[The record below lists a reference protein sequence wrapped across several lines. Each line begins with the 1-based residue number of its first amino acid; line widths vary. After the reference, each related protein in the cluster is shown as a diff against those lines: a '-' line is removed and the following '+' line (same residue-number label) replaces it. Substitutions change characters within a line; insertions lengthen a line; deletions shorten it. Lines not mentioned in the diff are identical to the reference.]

1 MKKIK
6 NWMPVIALAVV
17 AVLAFGNSE
26 KIKADDKDAGSAVV
40 SQDAQTIADGVK
52 IGSVD
57 VSGMTGSDAKNAVTD
72 YINSLKAATF
82 TLTGAEDKTVE
93 ATAEDMG
100 VTADVDSAVEK
111 AQAVG
116 KSGSLIRRYKE
127 TQDLKKSDVVIDMK
141 LQVDKQKTANLLYAN
156 GDSLNV
162 KAVNMGLKRENGV
175 FTVIDGQDGQEVDYV
190 QSVYAINDFLVDQWD
205 GSNNTIQ
212 LVVNDVKPEGSEEEL
227 AKVKD
232 VLGTFTTTF
241 PLNSAGRTQNVTRGC
256 ESINGSV
263 VYPGEE
269 FSADAAMRPYTE
281 DNGYALAAS
290 YSNGTTVESF
300 GGGICQVSTTL
311 YNAVIRAEL
320 EVTARFNHSMTVG
333 YVDLSA
339 DAAIAGDYKDF
350 KFVNNSDAPIY
361 IEGSCSGGVLTFTVY
376 GEETRPADRQVSFES
391 ETLETI
397 DPEVQYNVTSS
408 QPVGYYHV
416 DQSSHTGYKA
426 RLWKVVTVDGVEQSR
441 EVFNNSTYKA
451 SPKIITVGTGGA
463 SEEQTAQIQG
473 AVGSND
479 EAQIQGAI
487 AAVQG
492 EIATADPNA
501 QQPAD
506 PNAQQPADPNAQQT
520 ADPNAQ
526 QQADPNAQQPADPN
540 AQQPTDPNAQQSAG
554 QQTTPANSG
563 TNASGTENRTT
574 DQTGG
579 TTDSGAQSAPNP

>member
-57 VSGMTGSDAKNAVTD
+57 VSGMTGSDAKNAVTE

-376 GEETRPADRQVSFES
+376 GEETRPANRQVSFES
-391 ETLETI
+391 ETLETMN
-397 DPEVQYNVTSS
+397 PEVQYNVTSS

-463 SEEQTAQIQG
+463 SEEQAAQIQG

-492 EIATADPNA
+492 EIAAADPNA
-501 QQPAD
+501 QQP
-506 PNAQQPADPNAQQT
+506 

-540 AQQPTDPNAQQSAG
+540 AQQPAEQQPTDPNAQQSAG

-563 TNASGTENRTT
+563 TNASGTENGAA
-574 DQTGG
+574 DQAGG

>member
-57 VSGMTGSDAKNAVTD
+57 VSGMTGSDAKNAVTE

-492 EIATADPNA
+492 EIAAADPNA
-501 QQPAD
+501 QQP
-506 PNAQQPADPNAQQT
+506 

-563 TNASGTENRTT
+563 TNASGTENGAA
-574 DQTGG
+574 DQAGG

>member
-57 VSGMTGSDAKNAVTD
+57 VSGMTGSDAKNAVTE

-141 LQVDKQKTANLLYAN
+141 LHVDKQKTANLLYAN

-162 KAVNMGLKRENGV
+162 KAVNMGLKRENGA
-175 FTVIDGQDGQEVDYV
+175 FTIIDGQDGQEVDYV

-269 FSADAAMRPYTE
+269 FSADAAMRPYTG

-376 GEETRPADRQVSFES
+376 GEETRPANRQVSFES

-397 DPEVQYNVTSS
+397 NPEVQYNVTSS

-463 SEEQTAQIQG
+463 SEEQAAQIQG

-492 EIATADPNA
+492 EIAAADPNA
-501 QQPAD
+501 QQP
-506 PNAQQPADPNAQQT
+506 

-540 AQQPTDPNAQQSAG
+540 AQQPAEQQPTDPNAQQSAG

-563 TNASGTENRTT
+563 TNASGTENGAA
-574 DQTGG
+574 DQAGG

>member
-1 MKKIK
+1 MKKIN

-57 VSGMTGSDAKNAVTD
+57 VSGMTGSDAKNAVTE

-82 TLTGAEDKTVE
+82 TLTGAENKTVE

-162 KAVNMGLKRENGV
+162 KAVNMGLKRENGA
-175 FTVIDGQDGQEVDYV
+175 FTIIDGQDGQEVDYV
-190 QSVYAINDFLVDQWD
+190 QSVYAINDFLVEQWD

-212 LVVNDVKPEGSEEEL
+212 LVVSDVKPEGSEEEL

-376 GEETRPADRQVSFES
+376 GEETRPANRQVSFES

-397 DPEVQYNVTSS
+397 NPEVQYNVTSS

-463 SEEQTAQIQG
+463 SEEQAAQIQG

-492 EIATADPNA
+492 EIAAADPNA

-506 PNAQQPADPNAQQT
+506 PNAQQPADQQT
-520 ADPNAQ
+520 T
-526 QQADPNAQQPADPN
+526 DPNAQQPAD
-540 AQQPTDPNAQQSAG
+540 

-563 TNASGTENRTT
+563 TNTSGTENGTA
-574 DQTGG
+574 DQAGG

>member
-57 VSGMTGSDAKNAVTD
+57 VSGMTGSDAKNAVTE

-162 KAVNMGLKRENGV
+162 KAVNMGLKRENGA

-376 GEETRPADRQVSFES
+376 GEETRPANRQVSFES
-391 ETLETI
+391 ETLETMN
-397 DPEVQYNVTSS
+397 PEVQYNVTSS

-463 SEEQTAQIQG
+463 SEEQAAQIQG

-492 EIATADPNA
+492 EIAAADPNA
-501 QQPAD
+501 QQP
-506 PNAQQPADPNAQQT
+506 

-540 AQQPTDPNAQQSAG
+540 AQQPAEQQPTDPNAQQSAG

-563 TNASGTENRTT
+563 TNASGTENGAA
-574 DQTGG
+574 DQAGG

>member
-40 SQDAQTIADGVK
+40 LQDAQTIADGVK

-57 VSGMTGSDAKNAVTD
+57 VSGMTGSDAKNAVTE

-162 KAVNMGLKRENGV
+162 KAVNMGLKRENGA

-190 QSVYAINDFLVDQWD
+190 QSVYTINDFLVEQWD

-232 VLGTFTTTF
+232 VLGTFTTKF

-473 AVGSND
+473 AVDSND

-492 EIATADPNA
+492 EIAAAADPNA

-506 PNAQQPADPNAQQT
+506 PNAQQPADPNAQQ
-520 ADPNAQ
+520 
-526 QQADPNAQQPADPN
+526 PAG
-540 AQQPTDPNAQQSAG
+540 QQPTDPNAQQPAEQQPTDPNAQQPAG

-563 TNASGTENRTT
+563 TNASGTGNGTA
-574 DQTGG
+574 DQAGG

>member
-57 VSGMTGSDAKNAVTD
+57 VSGMTGSDAKNAVTE
-72 YINSLKAATF
+72 YINSLKTATF

-190 QSVYAINDFLVDQWD
+190 QSVYAINDFLVEQWD

-232 VLGTFTTTF
+232 VLGTFTTKF

-376 GEETRPADRQVSFES
+376 GEETRPANRQVSFES

-397 DPEVQYNVTSS
+397 NPEVQYNVTSS

-463 SEEQTAQIQG
+463 SEEQAAQIQG

-492 EIATADPNA
+492 EIAAADPNA

-506 PNAQQPADPNAQQT
+506 PNAQQPADPNAQQ
-520 ADPNAQ
+520 P
-526 QQADPNAQQPADPN
+526 ADPNAQQPAE
-540 AQQPTDPNAQQSAG
+540 QQPTDPNAQQSAG

-563 TNASGTENRTT
+563 TNASGTENGAA
-574 DQTGG
+574 DQAGG

>member
-57 VSGMTGSDAKNAVTD
+57 VSGMTGSDAKNAVTE

-141 LQVDKQKTANLLYAN
+141 LHVDKQKTANLLYAN

-162 KAVNMGLKRENGV
+162 KAVNMGLKRENGA

-212 LVVNDVKPEGSEEEL
+212 LVVNDLKPEGSEEEL

-492 EIATADPNA
+492 EIAAADPNAQQPEDPNA

-506 PNAQQPADPNAQQT
+506 PNAQQPA
-520 ADPNAQ
+520 
-526 QQADPNAQQPADPN
+526 
-540 AQQPTDPNAQQSAG
+540 DPNAQQSAG

>member
-6 NWMPVIALAVV
+6 NWMPVIALTVV

-57 VSGMTGSDAKNAVTD
+57 VSGMTGSDAKNAVTE

-111 AQAVG
+111 AQTVG

-127 TQDLKKSDVVIDMK
+127 TQDLKKSAVVIDMK

-162 KAVNMGLKRENGV
+162 KAVNMGLKRENGA

-190 QSVYAINDFLVDQWD
+190 QSVYAINDFLVEQWD

-212 LVVNDVKPEGSEEEL
+212 LVVSDVKPEGSEEEL

-232 VLGTFTTTF
+232 VLGTFTTKF

-376 GEETRPADRQVSFES
+376 GEETRPANRQVSFES

-397 DPEVQYNVTSS
+397 NPEVQYNVTSS

-463 SEEQTAQIQG
+463 SEEQAAQIQG

-492 EIATADPNA
+492 EIAAADPNA
-501 QQPAD
+501 QQP
-506 PNAQQPADPNAQQT
+506 

-540 AQQPTDPNAQQSAG
+540 AQQPAEQQPTDPNAQQSAG

-563 TNASGTENRTT
+563 TNASGTENGAA
-574 DQTGG
+574 DQAGG

>member
-40 SQDAQTIADGVK
+40 SQDAQMIADGVK

-57 VSGMTGSDAKNAVTD
+57 VSGMTGSDAKNAVTE
-72 YINSLKAATF
+72 YINSLKTATF

-190 QSVYAINDFLVDQWD
+190 QSVYAINDFLVEQWD

-232 VLGTFTTTF
+232 VLGTFTTKF

-376 GEETRPADRQVSFES
+376 GEETRPANRQVSFES

-397 DPEVQYNVTSS
+397 NPEVQYNVTSS

-463 SEEQTAQIQG
+463 SEEQAAQIQG

-492 EIATADPNA
+492 EIAAADPNA

-506 PNAQQPADPNAQQT
+506 PNAQQPADPNAQQ
-520 ADPNAQ
+520 P
-526 QQADPNAQQPADPN
+526 ADPNAQQPAE
-540 AQQPTDPNAQQSAG
+540 QQPTDPNAQQSAG

-563 TNASGTENRTT
+563 TNASGTENGAA
-574 DQTGG
+574 DQAGG

>member
-1 MKKIK
+1 MKKIN

-57 VSGMTGSDAKNAVTD
+57 VSGMTGSDAKNAVTE

-162 KAVNMGLKRENGV
+162 KAVNMGLKRENGA
-175 FTVIDGQDGQEVDYV
+175 FTIIDGQDGQEVDYV

-212 LVVNDVKPEGSEEEL
+212 LVVSDVKPEGSEEEL

-376 GEETRPADRQVSFES
+376 GEETRPANRQVSFES
-391 ETLETI
+391 ETLETMN
-397 DPEVQYNVTSS
+397 PEVQYNVTSS

-463 SEEQTAQIQG
+463 SEEQAAQIQG

-479 EAQIQGAI
+479 EAQIQGTI

-492 EIATADPNA
+492 EIAAAADPNA

-506 PNAQQPADPNAQQT
+506 PNAQQPADPNAQQP

-526 QQADPNAQQPADPN
+526 QQA
-540 AQQPTDPNAQQSAG
+540 DPNAQQSAG

-563 TNASGTENRTT
+563 TNASGTENGAA
-574 DQTGG
+574 DQAGG

>member
-57 VSGMTGSDAKNAVTD
+57 VSGMTGSDAKNAVTE

-162 KAVNMGLKRENGV
+162 KAVNMGLKRENGA
-175 FTVIDGQDGQEVDYV
+175 FTIIDGQDGQEVDYV

-376 GEETRPADRQVSFES
+376 GEETRPANRQVSFES
-391 ETLETI
+391 ETLETMN
-397 DPEVQYNVTSS
+397 PEVQYNVTSS

-463 SEEQTAQIQG
+463 SEEQAAQIQG

-492 EIATADPNA
+492 EIAAADPNA

-506 PNAQQPADPNAQQT
+506 PNAQQPADQQT
-520 ADPNAQ
+520 T
-526 QQADPNAQQPADPN
+526 DPNAQQPAD
-540 AQQPTDPNAQQSAG
+540 QQTTDPNAQQPAD

-563 TNASGTENRTT
+563 TNASGTENGAA
-574 DQTGG
+574 DQAGG
-579 TTDSGAQSAPNP
+579 TTDSGVQSAPNP

>member
-57 VSGMTGSDAKNAVTD
+57 VSGMTGSDAKNAVTE
-72 YINSLKAATF
+72 YINSLKTATF

-190 QSVYAINDFLVDQWD
+190 QSVYAINDFLVEQWD

-232 VLGTFTTTF
+232 VLGTFTTKF

-376 GEETRPADRQVSFES
+376 GEETRPANRQVSFES

-397 DPEVQYNVTSS
+397 NPEVQYNVTSS

-463 SEEQTAQIQG
+463 SEEQAAQIQG

-492 EIATADPNA
+492 EIAAADPNA
-501 QQPAD
+501 QQP
-506 PNAQQPADPNAQQT
+506 

-540 AQQPTDPNAQQSAG
+540 AQQPAEQQPTDPNAQQSAG

-563 TNASGTENRTT
+563 TNASGTENGAA
-574 DQTGG
+574 DQAGG

>member
-1 MKKIK
+1 MKKIN

-57 VSGMTGSDAKNAVTD
+57 VSGMTGSDAKNAVTE

-93 ATAEDMG
+93 ATAEEMG

-141 LQVDKQKTANLLYAN
+141 LHVDKQKTANLLYAN

-162 KAVNMGLKRENGV
+162 KAVNMGLKRENGA
-175 FTVIDGQDGQEVDYV
+175 FTIIDGQDGQEVDYV

-376 GEETRPADRQVSFES
+376 GEETRPANRQVSFES

-463 SEEQTAQIQG
+463 SEEQAAQIQG

-492 EIATADPNA
+492 EIAAADPNA

-506 PNAQQPADPNAQQT
+506 PNAQQPADPNAQQ
-520 ADPNAQ
+520 P
-526 QQADPNAQQPADPN
+526 ADPNAQQPAD
-540 AQQPTDPNAQQSAG
+540 QQPTDPNAQQPAG

-563 TNASGTENRTT
+563 TNASGTENGAA
-574 DQTGG
+574 DQAGG

>member
-1 MKKIK
+1 MKKIN

-26 KIKADDKDAGSAVV
+26 KIKAYDKDAGSAVV

-57 VSGMTGSDAKNAVTD
+57 VSGMTGSDAKNAVTE

-162 KAVNMGLKRENGV
+162 KAVNMGLKRENGA
-175 FTVIDGQDGQEVDYV
+175 FTIIDGQDGQEVDYV

-361 IEGSCSGGVLTFTVY
+361 IEGSCSSGVLTFTVY
-376 GEETRPADRQVSFES
+376 GEETRPANRQVSFES
-391 ETLETI
+391 ETLETMN
-397 DPEVQYNVTSS
+397 PEVQYNVTSS

-463 SEEQTAQIQG
+463 SEEQAAQIQG

-492 EIATADPNA
+492 EIAAADPNA

-506 PNAQQPADPNAQQT
+506 PNAQQPADPNAQQ
-520 ADPNAQ
+520 P
-526 QQADPNAQQPADPN
+526 ADPNAQQPAE
-540 AQQPTDPNAQQSAG
+540 QQPTDPNAQQSAG
-554 QQTTPANSG
+554 QQTTPDNSG
-563 TNASGTENRTT
+563 TNASGTENGAA
-574 DQTGG
+574 DQAGG

>member
-57 VSGMTGSDAKNAVTD
+57 VSGMTGSDAKNAVTE

-162 KAVNMGLKRENGV
+162 KAVNMGLKRENGA
-175 FTVIDGQDGQEVDYV
+175 FTIIDGQDGQEVDYV

-205 GSNNTIQ
+205 GSNNMIQ

-376 GEETRPADRQVSFES
+376 GEETRPANRQVSFES

-397 DPEVQYNVTSS
+397 NPEVQYNVTSS

-463 SEEQTAQIQG
+463 SEEQAAQIQG

-492 EIATADPNA
+492 EIAAADPNA

-506 PNAQQPADPNAQQT
+506 PNAQQPADQQT
-520 ADPNAQ
+520 T
-526 QQADPNAQQPADPN
+526 DPNAQQPAD
-540 AQQPTDPNAQQSAG
+540 QQTTDPNAQQPAD

-563 TNASGTENRTT
+563 TNTSGTENGTA
-574 DQTGG
+574 DQAGG

>member
-1 MKKIK
+1 MKKIN

-57 VSGMTGSDAKNAVTD
+57 VSGMTGSDAKNAVTE

-162 KAVNMGLKRENGV
+162 KAVNMGLKRENGA
-175 FTVIDGQDGQEVDYV
+175 FTIIDGQDGQEVDYV

-269 FSADAAMRPYTE
+269 FSADASMRPYTG

-376 GEETRPADRQVSFES
+376 GEETRPANRQVSFES
-391 ETLETI
+391 ETLETMN
-397 DPEVQYNVTSS
+397 PEVQYNVTSS

-463 SEEQTAQIQG
+463 SEEQAAQIQG

-492 EIATADPNA
+492 EIAAADPNA

-506 PNAQQPADPNAQQT
+506 PNAQQPADPNAQQ
-520 ADPNAQ
+520 P
-526 QQADPNAQQPADPN
+526 ADPNAQQPAE
-540 AQQPTDPNAQQSAG
+540 QQPTDPNAQQSAG

-563 TNASGTENRTT
+563 TNASGTENGAA
-574 DQTGG
+574 DQAGG

>member
-57 VSGMTGSDAKNAVTD
+57 VSGMTGSDAKNAVTE

-162 KAVNMGLKRENGV
+162 KAVNMGLKRENGA

-376 GEETRPADRQVSFES
+376 GEETRPANRQVSFES

-397 DPEVQYNVTSS
+397 NPEVQYNVTSS

-463 SEEQTAQIQG
+463 SEEQAAQIQG

-492 EIATADPNA
+492 EIAAADPNA

-506 PNAQQPADPNAQQT
+506 PNAQQPADPNAQQ
-520 ADPNAQ
+520 P
-526 QQADPNAQQPADPN
+526 ADPNAQQPAE
-540 AQQPTDPNAQQSAG
+540 QQPTDPNAQQPAE

-563 TNASGTENRTT
+563 TNASGTENGAA
-574 DQTGG
+574 DQAGG

>member
-57 VSGMTGSDAKNAVTD
+57 VSGMTGSDAKNAVTE

-162 KAVNMGLKRENGV
+162 KAVNMGLKRENGA
-175 FTVIDGQDGQEVDYV
+175 FTIIDGQDGQEVDYV

-205 GSNNTIQ
+205 GSNNMIQ

-376 GEETRPADRQVSFES
+376 GEETRPANRQVSFES

-397 DPEVQYNVTSS
+397 NPEVQYNVTSS

-463 SEEQTAQIQG
+463 SEEQAAQIQV

-479 EAQIQGAI
+479 EEQIQGAI

-492 EIATADPNA
+492 EIAAADPNA

-506 PNAQQPADPNAQQT
+506 PNAQQPADQQT
-520 ADPNAQ
+520 T
-526 QQADPNAQQPADPN
+526 DPNAQQPAD
-540 AQQPTDPNAQQSAG
+540 QQTTDPNAQQPAD

-563 TNASGTENRTT
+563 TNTSGTENGTA
-574 DQTGG
+574 DQAGG

>member
-57 VSGMTGSDAKNAVTD
+57 VSGMTGSDAKNAVTE

-162 KAVNMGLKRENGV
+162 KAVNMGLKRENGA
-175 FTVIDGQDGQEVDYV
+175 FTIIDGQDGQEVDYV

-376 GEETRPADRQVSFES
+376 GEETRPANRQVSFES
-391 ETLETI
+391 ETLETMN
-397 DPEVQYNVTSS
+397 PEVQYNVTSS

-463 SEEQTAQIQG
+463 SEEQAAQIQG

-492 EIATADPNA
+492 EIAAADPNA
-501 QQPAD
+501 QQP
-506 PNAQQPADPNAQQT
+506 

-540 AQQPTDPNAQQSAG
+540 AQQPAEQQPTDPNAQQSAG

-563 TNASGTENRTT
+563 TNASGTENGAA
-574 DQTGG
+574 DQAGG

>member
-57 VSGMTGSDAKNAVTD
+57 VSGMTGSDAKNAVTE

-141 LQVDKQKTANLLYAN
+141 LHVDKQKTANLLYAN

-162 KAVNMGLKRENGV
+162 KAVNMGLKRENGA

-492 EIATADPNA
+492 EIAAEDPNAQQPEDPNA

-506 PNAQQPADPNAQQT
+506 PNAQQPADPNAQQ
-520 ADPNAQ
+520 Q
-526 QQADPNAQQPADPN
+526 ADPN

-554 QQTTPANSG
+554 QQTTPDNSG

>member
-6 NWMPVIALAVV
+6 NWMPVIALTVV

-57 VSGMTGSDAKNAVTD
+57 VSGMTGSDAENAVTE
-72 YINSLKAATF
+72 YINSLKTATF

-127 TQDLKKSDVVIDMK
+127 TQDLKKADVVIDMK

-162 KAVNMGLKRENGV
+162 KAVNMGLKRENGA

-190 QSVYAINDFLVDQWD
+190 QSVYAINDFLVEQWD

-212 LVVNDVKPEGSEEEL
+212 LVVSDVKPEGSEEEL

-232 VLGTFTTTF
+232 VLGTFTTKF

-376 GEETRPADRQVSFES
+376 GEETRPANRQVSFES

-397 DPEVQYNVTSS
+397 NPEVQYNVTSS

-463 SEEQTAQIQG
+463 SEEQAAQIQG

-492 EIATADPNA
+492 EIAAADPNA

-506 PNAQQPADPNAQQT
+506 PNAQQPAE
-520 ADPNAQ
+520 
-526 QQADPNAQQPADPN
+526 
-540 AQQPTDPNAQQSAG
+540 QQPTDPNAQQSAG

-563 TNASGTENRTT
+563 TNASGTENGAA
-574 DQTGG
+574 DQAGG
-579 TTDSGAQSAPNP
+579 TIDSGAQSAPNP

>member
-40 SQDAQTIADGVK
+40 LQDAQTIADGVK

-376 GEETRPADRQVSFES
+376 GEETRPANRQVSFES

-473 AVGSND
+473 AVDSND

-492 EIATADPNA
+492 EIAA
-501 QQPAD
+501 
-506 PNAQQPADPNAQQT
+506 
-520 ADPNAQ
+520 
-526 QQADPNAQQPADPN
+526 ADPNAQQPADPN
-540 AQQPTDPNAQQSAG
+540 AQQPTDPNAQQPADPNAQQPADPNAQQPAD

-563 TNASGTENRTT
+563 TNASGTENGTT

>member
-1 MKKIK
+1 MKKIN

-57 VSGMTGSDAKNAVTD
+57 VSGMTGSDAKNAVTE

-82 TLTGAEDKTVE
+82 TLTGAENKTVE

-162 KAVNMGLKRENGV
+162 KAVNMGLKRENGA
-175 FTVIDGQDGQEVDYV
+175 FTIIDGQDGQEVDYV
-190 QSVYAINDFLVDQWD
+190 QSVYAINDFLVEQWD

-212 LVVNDVKPEGSEEEL
+212 LVVSDVKPEGSEEEL

-376 GEETRPADRQVSFES
+376 GEETRPANRQVSFES

-397 DPEVQYNVTSS
+397 NPEVQYNVTSS

-463 SEEQTAQIQG
+463 SEEQAAQIQG

-492 EIATADPNA
+492 EIAAADPNA

-506 PNAQQPADPNAQQT
+506 PNAQQPADQQT
-520 ADPNAQ
+520 T
-526 QQADPNAQQPADPN
+526 DPNAQQPAD
-540 AQQPTDPNAQQSAG
+540 QQTTDPNAQQPAD

-563 TNASGTENRTT
+563 TNTSGTENGTA
-574 DQTGG
+574 DQAGG

>member
-57 VSGMTGSDAKNAVTD
+57 VSGMTGSDAKNAVTE

-93 ATAEDMG
+93 AKSEDMG

-162 KAVNMGLKRENGV
+162 KAVNMGLKRENGA
-175 FTVIDGQDGQEVDYV
+175 FTIIDGQDGQEVDYV

-205 GSNNTIQ
+205 GSNNMIQ

-376 GEETRPADRQVSFES
+376 GEETRPANRQVSFES

-397 DPEVQYNVTSS
+397 NPEVQYNVTSS

-463 SEEQTAQIQG
+463 SEEQAAQIQG

-492 EIATADPNA
+492 EIAAADPNA

-506 PNAQQPADPNAQQT
+506 PNAQQPADQQT
-520 ADPNAQ
+520 T
-526 QQADPNAQQPADPN
+526 DPNAQQPAD
-540 AQQPTDPNAQQSAG
+540 QQTTDPNAQQPAD

-563 TNASGTENRTT
+563 TNTSGTENGTA
-574 DQTGG
+574 DQAGG

>member
-57 VSGMTGSDAKNAVTD
+57 VSGMTGSDAKNAVTE
-72 YINSLKAATF
+72 YINSLKAAKF

-162 KAVNMGLKRENGV
+162 KAVNMGLKRENGA
-175 FTVIDGQDGQEVDYV
+175 FTIIDGQDGQEVDYV

-212 LVVNDVKPEGSEEEL
+212 LVVSDVKPEGSEEEL

-376 GEETRPADRQVSFES
+376 GEETRPANRQVSFES

-397 DPEVQYNVTSS
+397 NPEVQYNVTSS

-463 SEEQTAQIQG
+463 SEEQAAQIQG

-492 EIATADPNA
+492 EIAAAADPNA
-501 QQPAD
+501 QQP
-506 PNAQQPADPNAQQT
+506 

-540 AQQPTDPNAQQSAG
+540 AQQPAEQQPTDPNAQQSAG

-563 TNASGTENRTT
+563 TNASGTENGAA
-574 DQTGG
+574 DQAGG

>member
-57 VSGMTGSDAKNAVTD
+57 VSGMTGSDAKNAVTE

-162 KAVNMGLKRENGV
+162 KAVNMGLKRENGA

-376 GEETRPADRQVSFES
+376 GEETRPANRQVSFES

-397 DPEVQYNVTSS
+397 NPEVQYNVTSS

-463 SEEQTAQIQG
+463 SEEQAAQIQG

-492 EIATADPNA
+492 EIAAADPNA

-506 PNAQQPADPNAQQT
+506 PNAQQPADPNAQQ
-520 ADPNAQ
+520 
-526 QQADPNAQQPADPN
+526 PAE
-540 AQQPTDPNAQQSAG
+540 

-563 TNASGTENRTT
+563 TNASGTENGAA
-574 DQTGG
+574 DQAGG

>member
-57 VSGMTGSDAKNAVTD
+57 VSGMTGSDAKNAVTE

-111 AQAVG
+111 ARAVG

-156 GDSLNV
+156 GDALNV
-162 KAVNMGLKRENGV
+162 KAVNMGLKRENGA

-190 QSVYAINDFLVDQWD
+190 QSVYAINDFLVEQWD

-232 VLGTFTTTF
+232 VLGTFTTKF

-473 AVGSND
+473 AVDSND

-492 EIATADPNA
+492 EIAAAADPNA

-506 PNAQQPADPNAQQT
+506 PNAQQPADPNAQQ
-520 ADPNAQ
+520 
-526 QQADPNAQQPADPN
+526 PAG
-540 AQQPTDPNAQQSAG
+540 QQPTDPNAQQPAEQQPTDPNAQQPAG
-554 QQTTPANSG
+554 QQTPPANSG
-563 TNASGTENRTT
+563 TNASGTGNGTA
-574 DQTGG
+574 DQAGG
-579 TTDSGAQSAPNP
+579 TTDSGAQSTPNP

>member
-6 NWMPVIALAVV
+6 NWMPIIALAVV
-17 AVLAFGNSE
+17 AALAFGNSE

-57 VSGMTGSDAKNAVTD
+57 VSGMTGSDAKNAVTE
-72 YINSLKAATF
+72 YINSLKTATF
-82 TLTGAEDKTVE
+82 TLTGAEGKTVE

-111 AQAVG
+111 ARAVG

-156 GDSLNV
+156 GDALNV
-162 KAVNMGLKRENGV
+162 KAVNMGLKRENGA

-190 QSVYAINDFLVDQWD
+190 QSVYTINDFLVEQWD

-232 VLGTFTTTF
+232 VLGTFTTKF

-376 GEETRPADRQVSFES
+376 GEETRPANRQVSFES

-408 QPVGYYHV
+408 QPAGYYHV

-463 SEEQTAQIQG
+463 SEEQAAQIQG

-492 EIATADPNA
+492 EIAAADPNA

-506 PNAQQPADPNAQQT
+506 PNAQQPADPNAQQ
-520 ADPNAQ
+520 P
-526 QQADPNAQQPADPN
+526 ADPNAQQPAE
-540 AQQPTDPNAQQSAG
+540 QQPTDPNAQQSAG

-563 TNASGTENRTT
+563 TNASGTENGAA
-574 DQTGG
+574 DQAGG

>member
-57 VSGMTGSDAKNAVTD
+57 VSGMTGSDAKNAVTE

-141 LQVDKQKTANLLYAN
+141 LHVDKQKTANLLYAN

-162 KAVNMGLKRENGV
+162 KAVNMGLKRENGA
-175 FTVIDGQDGQEVDYV
+175 FTIIDGQDGQEVDYV

-212 LVVNDVKPEGSEEEL
+212 LVVSDVKPEGSEEEL

-376 GEETRPADRQVSFES
+376 GEETRPANRQVSFES

-397 DPEVQYNVTSS
+397 NPEVQYNVTSS

-463 SEEQTAQIQG
+463 SEEQAAQIQG

-492 EIATADPNA
+492 EIAAADPNA

-506 PNAQQPADPNAQQT
+506 PNAQQPADPNAQQ
-520 ADPNAQ
+520 P
-526 QQADPNAQQPADPN
+526 ADPNAQQPAE
-540 AQQPTDPNAQQSAG
+540 QQPTDPNAQQSAG

-563 TNASGTENRTT
+563 TNASGTENGAA
-574 DQTGG
+574 DQAGG

>member
-1 MKKIK
+1 MKKIN

-57 VSGMTGSDAKNAVTD
+57 VSGMTGSDAKNAVTE

-93 ATAEDMG
+93 VTAEDMG

-162 KAVNMGLKRENGV
+162 KAVNMGLKRENGA
-175 FTVIDGQDGQEVDYV
+175 FTIIDGQDGQEVDYV

-376 GEETRPADRQVSFES
+376 GEETRPANRQVSFES

-463 SEEQTAQIQG
+463 SEEQAAQIQG

-492 EIATADPNA
+492 EIAAADPNA

-506 PNAQQPADPNAQQT
+506 PNAQQPADQQT
-520 ADPNAQ
+520 T
-526 QQADPNAQQPADPN
+526 DPNAQQPAD
-540 AQQPTDPNAQQSAG
+540 QQTTDPNAQQPAD

-563 TNASGTENRTT
+563 TNTSGTENGTA
-574 DQTGG
+574 DQAGG

>member
-26 KIKADDKDAGSAVV
+26 KIKADNKDAGSAVV

-57 VSGMTGSDAKNAVTD
+57 VSGMTGSDAKNAVTE

-162 KAVNMGLKRENGV
+162 KAVNMGLKRENGA
-175 FTVIDGQDGQEVDYV
+175 FTIIDGQDGQEVDYV

-205 GSNNTIQ
+205 GSNNMIQ

-376 GEETRPADRQVSFES
+376 GEETRPANRQVSFES

-397 DPEVQYNVTSS
+397 NPEVQYNVTSS

-463 SEEQTAQIQG
+463 SEEQAAQIQG

-492 EIATADPNA
+492 EIAAADPNA

-506 PNAQQPADPNAQQT
+506 PNAQQPADQQT
-520 ADPNAQ
+520 T
-526 QQADPNAQQPADPN
+526 DPNAQQPAD
-540 AQQPTDPNAQQSAG
+540 QQTTDPNAQQPAD

-563 TNASGTENRTT
+563 TNTSGTENGTA
-574 DQTGG
+574 DQAGG

>member
-57 VSGMTGSDAKNAVTD
+57 VSGMTGSDAKNAVTE

-162 KAVNMGLKRENGV
+162 KAVNMGLKRENGA

-376 GEETRPADRQVSFES
+376 GEETRPANRQVSFES

-397 DPEVQYNVTSS
+397 NPEVQYNVTSS

-463 SEEQTAQIQG
+463 SEEQAAQIQG

-492 EIATADPNA
+492 EIAA
-501 QQPAD
+501 
-506 PNAQQPADPNAQQT
+506 
-520 ADPNAQ
+520 
-526 QQADPNAQQPADPN
+526 ADPNAQQPADPN
-540 AQQPTDPNAQQSAG
+540 AQQPTDPNAQQPAE

-563 TNASGTENRTT
+563 TNASGTENGAA
-574 DQTGG
+574 DQAGG

>member
-26 KIKADDKDAGSAVV
+26 KIKADDKDTGSAVV

-57 VSGMTGSDAKNAVTD
+57 VSGMTGSDAKNAVTE

-111 AQAVG
+111 ARAVG

-162 KAVNMGLKRENGV
+162 KAVNMGLKRENGA

-190 QSVYAINDFLVDQWD
+190 QSVYTINDFLVEQWD

-232 VLGTFTTTF
+232 VLGTFTTKF

-376 GEETRPADRQVSFES
+376 GEETRPANRQVSFES

-397 DPEVQYNVTSS
+397 NPEVQYNVTSS

-463 SEEQTAQIQG
+463 SEEQAAQIQG

-492 EIATADPNA
+492 EIAAAADPNAQNPDQQPTDPNA

-506 PNAQQPADPNAQQT
+506 QQQTDPNAQQT

-526 QQADPNAQQPADPN
+526 QSTDTQTTPTDQGTNTTDSGSGTADQTSGT
-540 AQQPTDPNAQQSAG
+540 TDPNAQA
-554 QQTTPANSG
+554 A
-563 TNASGTENRTT
+563 TN
-574 DQTGG
+574 
-579 TTDSGAQSAPNP
+579 P

>member
-57 VSGMTGSDAKNAVTD
+57 VSGMTGSDAKNAVTE

-162 KAVNMGLKRENGV
+162 KAVNMGLKRENGA
-175 FTVIDGQDGQEVDYV
+175 FTIIDGQDGQEVDYV

-376 GEETRPADRQVSFES
+376 GEETRPANRQVSFES
-391 ETLETI
+391 ETLETMN
-397 DPEVQYNVTSS
+397 PEVQYNVTSS

-463 SEEQTAQIQG
+463 SEEQAAQIQG

-492 EIATADPNA
+492 EIAAADPNV

-506 PNAQQPADPNAQQT
+506 PNAQQPADQQT
-520 ADPNAQ
+520 T
-526 QQADPNAQQPADPN
+526 DPNAQQPAD
-540 AQQPTDPNAQQSAG
+540 QQTTDPNAQQPAD

-563 TNASGTENRTT
+563 TNASGTENGAA
-574 DQTGG
+574 DQAGG
-579 TTDSGAQSAPNP
+579 TTDSGVQSAPNP

>member
-1 MKKIK
+1 MKKIR
-6 NWMPVIALAVV
+6 NWLPVIALAVA
-17 AVLAFGNSE
+17 AVLAFGNSQQV
-26 KIKADDKDAGSAVV
+26 KAQSQEAAAV
-40 SQDAQTIADGVK
+40 SQDDRTIADGVK

-57 VSGMTGSDAKNAVTD
+57 VGGMTGADAKNAVTD
-72 YINSLKAATF
+72 YINSLNTTTF
-82 TLTGAEDKTVE
+82 TLTGADDKSID

-127 TQDLKKSDVVIDMK
+127 TQDLKKSDVVIDMN

-162 KAVNMGLKRENGV
+162 KAVNMGLKRENGA
-175 FTVIDGQDGQEVDYV
+175 FTVIDGQDGREVDYV

-205 GSNNTIQ
+205 GSNQTIQ

-376 GEETRPADRQVSFES
+376 GEETRPAGREVSFES

-397 DPEVQYNVTSS
+397 EPEVQYNVTAS

-426 RLWKVVTVDGVEQSR
+426 RLWKIVTVDGVEQSR

-473 AVGSND
+473 AVGTND

-492 EIATADPNA
+492 EIAAADPNA
-501 QQPAD
+501 QNPDQQNPAD
-506 PNAQQPADPNAQQT
+506 PNAQTPAADPNAADPNGT
-520 ADPNAQ
+520 ADPNA
-526 QQADPNAQQPADPN
+526 AD
-540 AQQPTDPNAQQSAG
+540 
-554 QQTTPANSG
+554 
-563 TNASGTENRTT
+563 TNAAA
-574 DQTGG
+574 
-579 TTDSGAQSAPNP
+579 DSGAAATDQGSGTDANQGSDASTNQQPSSSETSQNP